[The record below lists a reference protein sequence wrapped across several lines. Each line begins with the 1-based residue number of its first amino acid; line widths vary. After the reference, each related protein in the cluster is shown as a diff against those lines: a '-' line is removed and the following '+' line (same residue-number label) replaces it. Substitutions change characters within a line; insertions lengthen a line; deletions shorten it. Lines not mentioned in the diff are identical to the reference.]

1 MTVIDRVGSPAA
13 GRPGAR
19 AATGNA
25 GAAGFPPPAEPGAG
39 AACSGG
45 VAASV
50 PVTLDSLLALQQ
62 VDEPTERDRAA
73 RRHGQALLAALG
85 RLQRLLLE
93 DGDQAAALAQIR
105 TLAEATPAAADP
117 GLAAALD
124 LVVLRARI
132 ELARR
137 GA

>member
-1 MTVIDRVGSPAA
+1 MTVIDRVGPPTP

-19 AATGNA
+19 AGTGA
-25 GAAGFPPPAEPGAG
+25 PAGFLPPAEPGAG
-39 AACSGG
+39 
-45 VAASV
+45 VAGPAGLAGSV

-62 VDEPTERDRAA
+62 VDEPTEHDRAA
-73 RRHGQALLAALG
+73 RRHGQALLVALG

-93 DGDQAAALAQIR
+93 DGDQVAALEQIR
-105 TLAEATPAAADP
+105 TLADATPAAADP

>member
-1 MTVIDRVGSPAA
+1 MIVIDRVGPPAP

-19 AATGNA
+19 AGTGAATG
-25 GAAGFPPPAEPGAG
+25 FLPPAEPGPD
-39 AACSGG
+39 AACAAG
-45 VAASV
+45 VAIAA
-50 PVTLDSLLALQQ
+50 PVGLDALLALQQ

-73 RRHGQALLAALG
+73 RRHGQALLGALG

-93 DGDQAAALAQIR
+93 DGDQAAALGQIR
-105 TLAEATPAAADP
+105 ALADATPAAADP
-117 GLAAALD
+117 GLAAAVD

-137 GA
+137 GV